1 MERGDPELEAVLD
14 DKFGRSDLASPS
26 NQKPVHAPRSHV
38 KASTSGSFSG
48 KVSKPIGEIIG
59 PDPIPRKGEF
69 ETEDHSL
76 EDRGIAPHQL
86 GTPLSHQTHVVS
98 PARTQP
104 ASPASKP
111 KG

>member
-14 DKFGRSDLASPS
+14 EKFGRSNLASPS
-26 NQKPVHAPRSHV
+26 SQEPVPTPHSRV
-38 KASTSGSFSG
+38 KTRASGNFSG
-48 KVSKPIGEIIG
+48 RVLRPIGEIVG
-59 PDPIPRKGEF
+59 PDPVPRKGEL

-86 GTPLSHQTHVVS
+86 GTPLSHQTH
-98 PARTQP
+98 TE
-104 ASPASKP
+104 KP

>member
-14 DKFGRSDLASPS
+14 EKHGRSNLTSPS
-26 NQKPVHAPRSHV
+26 SQVPVPAPPSRRV
-38 KASTSGSFSG
+38 KGSFSG
-48 KVSKPIGEIIG
+48 RIPRPLGEIVG
-59 PDPIPRKGEF
+59 PDPVPRKGEL

-86 GTPLSHQTHVVS
+86 GTALSHQTHVERPTRIP
-98 PARTQP
+98 PAT
-104 ASPASKP
+104 PASKP